1 MDFLRELIAQ
11 PEFKYFLG
19 FVALYIADAIATA
32 TPNPFDNMLVRAFK
46 AYQKKKAG

>member
-11 PEFKYFLG
+11 PEFKYFAI
-19 FVALYIADAIATA
+19 FIAIYVADAIATM

-46 AYQKKKAG
+46 AYQEKKAR